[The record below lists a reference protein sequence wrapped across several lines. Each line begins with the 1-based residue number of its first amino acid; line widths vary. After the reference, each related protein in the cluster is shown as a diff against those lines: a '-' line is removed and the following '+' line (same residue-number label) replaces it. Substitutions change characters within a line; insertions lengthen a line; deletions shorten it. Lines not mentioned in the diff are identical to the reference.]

1 MPKLRGN
8 KFETNLRR
16 LMDCVGTVCGKIPW
30 KNPTVLRTTCWN
42 NSVFFHRWWRWMP
55 FLTVYLELVLNHA
68 RPLPLSL
75 SFTFFRFKTTLSWR
89 QCVAKRAQ
97 RLKMMM
103 RGPTLQMTG
112 SRSSHENA
120 AGSKIKIDS
129 WSPPPPPK
137 KNDVGGR
144 AMSMGPFAIGAVWG

>member
-1 MPKLRGN
+1 
-8 KFETNLRR
+8 
-16 LMDCVGTVCGKIPW
+16 VGKSHGKIRPYCAQRVETTLFFPQMVEMNAFFDGVLGIGL
-30 KNPTVLRTTCWN
+30 KPCAPTP
-42 NSVFFHRWWRWMP
+42 S
-55 FLTVYLELVLNHA
+55 
-68 RPLPLSL
+68 LSL

-137 KNDVGGR
+137 KTTWEDGQ
-144 AMSMGPFAIGAVWG
+144 